1 MSGLRLDALNNR
13 ALCALNQ
20 EQWAA
25 ALHCCDLVLGVDC
38 SAARAGKALGRRA
51 RACSGLADF
60 TSARHDW

>member
-25 ALHCCDLVLGVDC
+25 ALHC
-38 SAARAGKALGRRA
+38 
-51 RACSGLADF
+51 
-60 TSARHDW
+60 